1 MIAGENV
8 IFENEGHSRVF
19 GGWYDTTENNVGDTL
34 AFTAALDPTS
44 DTVTFNSGDHRD
56 YINPYQHILIADML
70 YLVLESVDAT
80 HARIAPRPELPA
92 PLSGLTV
99 KRVPTLHALNT
110 KRGSLYAGSP
120 VKVRGEAIFAVG
132 RGPLKVAGAVT
143 SAALTATTTPQVAY
157 PISGGTF
164 DVRNVG
170 FTKPSSLP
178 SLSAVG
184 SGTKNMPTQAYSIKL
199 TKKRLGFEGYGPASE
214 AIEGAA
220 LTANQRYE
228 LTLPAFDT
236 SEGQT
241 AWLIWAT
248 KPNTGESQRGPW
260 YLLGEYTTV
269 GSPIQIEWRAE
280 ELTDELVDNNDT
292 PPPCL
297 YCLTFND
304 LVLMCSFGD
313 NAEATGYKAAGP
325 GVAVSKPYNVEG
337 YPAEA
342 HAWVTPAEDITL
354 AKAGSTYCFFG
365 TSNSISYGSL
375 AGSDISPLVIRPF
388 WHTGTAHNYSGVMAG
403 DVFYC
408 LTGDMLIRTATGQDV
423 QYDFSAGVKSV
434 LASITNERAFVG
446 YDAKNGFIVIFA
458 SNYRTGAG
466 GSYQTMALSYNMKTG
481 TWNTPCYLGTGSGA
495 DFTVTGCC
503 TINDALYFVTSAGDV
518 HQWDRA
524 NDGFGE
530 LSGFI
535 ATPFNDGGASHY
547 LKIARRFVLNGELDG
562 TAKIY
567 RDYNYAGLVAGTGTV
582 PSTSSHTP
590 DLLANS
596 SELPRHVSWR
606 PNHKGKSFAVRLAF
620 TMTPGARLLDDFGL
634 EVEGRDGIVY

>member
-1 MIAGENV
+1 MIAGENA
-8 IFENEGHSRVF
+8 IFENEGYSRVF
-19 GGWYDTTENNVGDTL
+19 GGWYDTAEDNAGDTM
-34 AFTAALDPTS
+34 AFTATLNPTT
-44 DTVTFNSGDHRD
+44 DIVTFSSGDHRAF
-56 YINPYQHILIADML
+56 INPYQHILIDRMI
-70 YLVLESVDAT
+70 YLVVESIDALN
-80 HARIAPRPELPA
+80 ARLSARPDGIPG

-99 KRVPTLHALNT
+99 KRLPTLHALNT
-110 KRGSLYAGSP
+110 KRGSQYAGAP
-120 VKVRGEAIFAVG
+120 TKVRGEAIFSAG
-132 RGPLKVAGAVT
+132 RGPLKVAGVVL
-143 SAALTATTTPQVAY
+143 SAPLTASTTPQVAY
-157 PISGGTF
+157 PITGGTF
-164 DVRNVG
+164 DVRDVG
-170 FTKPSSLP
+170 FTKPAPPSVSLP
-178 SLSAVG
+178 TLTAVPG
-184 SGTKNMPTQAYSIKL
+184 GTKNMPLEAFSIKL
-199 TKKRLGFEGYGPASE
+199 TKKRLGFDGYGPASE
-214 AIEGAA
+214 AIEGAT
-220 LTANQRYE
+220 LTTNQRYE
-228 LTLPAFDT
+228 LTLPAFDA

-248 KPNTGESQRGPW
+248 KSKRGESVRGPW

-269 GSPIQIEWRAE
+269 GSAIQIEWRDK
-280 ELTDELVDNNDT
+280 ELTNELVDNNDT

-313 NAEATGYKAAGP
+313 NAEAAGYKAAGP

-342 HAWVTPAEDITL
+342 HAWVTPAEDISL

-365 TSNSISYGSL
+365 TPNSISYGSL

-434 LASITNERAFVG
+434 LASIVNERAFVG

-466 GSYQTMALSYNMKTG
+466 GFYQTMALSYNMKTN
-481 TWNTPCYLGTGSGA
+481 TWNTPCYLGTGSGS

-518 HQWDRA
+518 YQWDRA
-524 NDGFGE
+524 SDGFGE
-530 LSGFI
+530 LSGYI
-535 ATPFNDGGASHY
+535 ATPFNDGGASQY
-547 LKIARRFVLNGELDG
+547 LKTARRFVLNGELDG

-567 RDYNYAGLVAGTGTV
+567 RDYDYAGLVAGTGTV
-582 PSTSSHTP
+582 PSKTLT
-590 DLLANS
+590 NS
-596 SELPRHVSWR
+596 PETPRHTSWR
-606 PNHKGKSFAVRLAF
+606 PNYKGKSFAVRLGF
-620 TMTPGARLLDDFGL
+620 TMSPGTRLLDDFAL
-634 EVEGRDGIVY
+634 EVESRDGIVY

>member
-8 IFENEGHSRVF
+8 IFENEGYSRVF
-19 GGWYDTTENNVGDTL
+19 GGWFDTLEDNPGDTL
-34 AFTAALDPTS
+34 AFTASVNPTS
-44 DTVTFNSGDHRD
+44 DIVTFSSGDHRD
-56 YINPYQHILIADML
+56 FINQYQHILIDRVVH
-70 YLVLESVDAT
+70 LVLESIDAT
-80 HARIAPRPELPA
+80 HARVSPKPTDYPG
-92 PLSGLTV
+92 PVSGLAV
-99 KRVPTLHALNT
+99 KRVPTLHTLNT
-110 KRGSLYAGSP
+110 KRASLYAGAP
-120 VKVRGEAIFAVG
+120 TKVRGEAIFAVG
-132 RGPLKVAGAVT
+132 RGSLKVAGAAI

-157 PISGGTF
+157 PITGGTY

-178 SLSAVG
+178 TLTPVSG
-184 SGTKNMPTQAYSIKL
+184 GTKNMVATTYSIKI
-199 TKKRLGFEGYGPASE
+199 TKKRLGFDGYGPASE

-220 LTANQRYE
+220 LAAGQRYE

-241 AWLIWAT
+241 AWIIWAT
-248 KPNTGESQRGPW
+248 KPNTGEAQRGPW
-260 YLLGEYTTV
+260 FKLGEYTTV
-269 GSPIQIEWRAE
+269 TPTAIQIEWRAE

-313 NAEATGYKAAGP
+313 NAEATGYKAGGP
-325 GVAVSKPYNVEG
+325 GVAVCKPFNVEG

-365 TSNSISYGSL
+365 TANSLSYGSL

-388 WHTGTAHNYSGVMAG
+388 WHTGTLHNYSAVMAG

-423 QYDFSAGVKSV
+423 QFGFSSGVKSV
-434 LASITNERAFVG
+434 LSSIVNERAFVG

-458 SNYRTGAG
+458 SNYRQGSG
-466 GSYQTMALSYNMKTG
+466 GYYQTMALSYNLKTD
-481 TWNTPCYLGTGSGA
+481 TWNTPCYLGTGLSA

-503 TINDALYFVTSAGDV
+503 TINDALYFVTSEGSV
-518 HQWDRA
+518 YQWDDA

-535 ATPFNDGGASHY
+535 ATPFNDGGMSQY
-547 LKIARRFVLNGELDG
+547 LKIARQFVLNGELDG
-562 TAKIY
+562 EAKLY
-567 RDYNYAGLVAGTGTV
+567 RDYDYAGLVAGSGTV
-582 PSTSSHTP
+582 PTKT
-590 DLLANS
+590 LTNS
-596 SELPRHVSWR
+596 PELPRHVSWR
-606 PNHKGKSFAVRLAF
+606 PNYKGKSFAVRLSF
-620 TMTPGARLLDDFGL
+620 TMTPGTRLLDDFQL
-634 EVEGRDGIVY
+634 QAEGRDGIVY

>member
-8 IFENEGHSRVF
+8 IFENEGYSRVF
-19 GGWYDTTENNVGDTL
+19 GGWYDTAEDNVGDLLGYT
-34 AFTAALDPTS
+34 ATFTSTPSTGPS
-44 DTVTFNSGDHRD
+44 EIVTFSGGDCRND
-56 YINPYQHILIADML
+56 FNPYQHVLIDRKL
-70 YLVLESVDAT
+70 YLVVELIDAT
-80 HARIAPRPELPA
+80 HARVLPRPDDTGTGF
-92 PLSGLTV
+92 SV
-99 KRVPTLHALNT
+99 RRVPTLHALNT
-110 KRGSLYAGSP
+110 KRGSLYAGNP
-120 VKVRGEAIFAVG
+120 VKVRGEAIFAAG
-132 RGPLKVAGAVT
+132 RGPLKVAGAAI
-143 SAALTATTTPQVAY
+143 SAALTASTTPQVAY
-157 PISGGTF
+157 PIAGGTY

-170 FTKPSSLP
+170 FTKPASLP
-178 SLSAVG
+178 SLSAVPG
-184 SGTKNMPTQAYSIKL
+184 GTKNMPTEAFSIKL

-214 AIEGAA
+214 AIEGAT
-220 LTANQRYE
+220 LTAGQRYE
-228 LTLPAFDT
+228 LTLPAFST

-248 KPNTGESQRGPW
+248 KSRRGESVRGPW

-269 GSPIQIEWRAE
+269 GSAIQIEWRDK

-313 NAEATGYKAAGP
+313 NAEATGYKAGGP
-325 GVAVSKPYNVEG
+325 GVAVSKPFNVEG

-365 TSNSISYGSL
+365 TSNSLSYGSL
-375 AGSDISPLVIRPF
+375 ARSDISPLVIRPF
-388 WHTGTAHNYSGVMAG
+388 WHTGTSHNYSGVMAG
-403 DVFYC
+403 DVFYV

-423 QYDFSAGVKSV
+423 QYDFSAGVKSI
-434 LASITNERAFVG
+434 LSSIANERAFVG

-458 SNYRTGAG
+458 SNYRVGTGG
-466 GSYQTMALSYNMKTG
+466 YYQTMALSYNMKTG

-503 TINDALYFVTSAGDV
+503 SINDALYFATSAGDV
-518 HQWDRA
+518 YQWDRA
-524 NDGFGE
+524 SDGLGE

-535 ATPFNDGGASHY
+535 ATPFNDGGASQY

-562 TAKIY
+562 EAKLY

-582 PSTSSHTP
+582 PTRSLTNAPET
-590 DLLANS
+590 
-596 SELPRHVSWR
+596 PRHTSWR
-606 PNHKGKSFAVRLAF
+606 PNHKGRSFAVRLSF
-620 TMTPGARLLDDFGL
+620 TMTPGIRLLDDFAL